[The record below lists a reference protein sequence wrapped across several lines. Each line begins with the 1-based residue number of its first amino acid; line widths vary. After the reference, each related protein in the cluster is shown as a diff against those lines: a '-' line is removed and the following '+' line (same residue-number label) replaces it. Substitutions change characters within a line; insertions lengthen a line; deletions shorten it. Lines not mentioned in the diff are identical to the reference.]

1 MTFGS
6 FWEGVVYLAIYWVFV
21 LHAKKTCDIKVY
33 EIWYESGRRFKM
45 KHQ

>member
-6 FWEGVVYLAIYWVFV
+6 FWEGVILSDTWVFV
-21 LHAKKTCDIKVY
+21 LHAKKTSDIKVY

>member
-1 MTFGS
+1 MTFRS
-6 FWEGVVYLAIYWVFV
+6 FWEGVILSDTWVFV
-21 LHAKKTCDIKVY
+21 LHAKKTCDIKVH